1 MCLGVPGQI
10 IEVRNATEAT
20 VDFWGVRKL
29 VRLDNLTESAVAGD
43 YVIDHGGYAVRV
55 IPPRDVPDTL
65 ALYEVLLTE
74 GGEDPIVRDVVDA
87 LECSVQIEI
96 EEPALV

>member
-1 MCLGVPGQI
+1 MCLGLPGQI
-10 IEVRNATEAT
+10 VEVKGRSEVV
-20 VDFWGVRKL
+20 VDFWGVRKP
-29 VRLDNLTESAVAGD
+29 VRLDNLKEPALLGD

-55 IPPRDVPDTL
+55 IPPEDVADTL

-87 LECSVQIEI
+87 L
-96 EEPALV
+96 A